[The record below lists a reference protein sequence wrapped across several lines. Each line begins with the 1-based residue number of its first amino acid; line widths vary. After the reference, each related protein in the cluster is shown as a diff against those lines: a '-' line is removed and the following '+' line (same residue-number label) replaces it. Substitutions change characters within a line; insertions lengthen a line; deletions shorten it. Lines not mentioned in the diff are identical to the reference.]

1 MLKVCGKRLFT
12 SIASPKNELEER
24 ESERDKNVDKKEILF
39 RRMMGTPYIYRHH
52 RVFCFNKTKEKTE
65 REKGGQRGTPTSGV
79 LTHSRWVIK
88 FER

>member
-65 REKGGQRGTPTSGV
+65 REKRGSKGHPDQRGIDTLEVGN
-79 LTHSRWVIK
+79 
-88 FER
+88 